1 MTKVLNTLSAIGA
14 LVMAATPLVAIGGV
28 AHAQDVGVTP
38 AHIAVGDLDLRTP
51 GAAAVFRQRVDA
63 AAGVMCAQVGASSLG
78 ASADCRRAVYDEAV
92 DKLGSAQRSELKTS
106 AAQRSTGWTL
116 AAR

>member
-14 LVMAATPLVAIGGV
+14 LVMAATPLVALGGV
-28 AHAQDVGVTP
+28 ARAQGLDVMP

-51 GAAAVFRQRVDA
+51 GDAAVFRQRVDA
-63 AAGVMCAQVGASSLG
+63 AADSMCAQAGGSSL
-78 ASADCRRAVYDEAV
+78 ASSADCHKAVYDEAV
-92 DKLGSAQRSELKTS
+92 EKLGSAQQRDLKT
-106 AAQRSTGWTL
+106 AAVRSSTWAQ